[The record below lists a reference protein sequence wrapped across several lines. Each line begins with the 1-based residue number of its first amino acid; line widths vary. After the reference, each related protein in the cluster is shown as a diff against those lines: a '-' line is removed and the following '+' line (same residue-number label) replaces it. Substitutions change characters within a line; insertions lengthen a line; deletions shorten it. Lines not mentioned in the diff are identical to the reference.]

1 MWALYEEGEL
11 HPEIQLTGYFEDDQ
25 TSADVDS
32 VLLEIKAAFEEE
44 EERQARIRSA
54 DEPDA

>member
-1 MWALYEEGEL
+1 SES
-11 HPEIQLTGYFEDDQ
+11 QLTGYFEDDQ